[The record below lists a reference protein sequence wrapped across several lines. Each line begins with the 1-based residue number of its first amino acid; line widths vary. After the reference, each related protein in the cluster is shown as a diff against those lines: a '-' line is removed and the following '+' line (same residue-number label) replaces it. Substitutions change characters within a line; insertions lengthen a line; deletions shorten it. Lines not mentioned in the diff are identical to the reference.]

1 MLPAELHSTVVARKE
16 LARIHCS
23 QRTSLDGHGVH
34 RQARRLPTFT
44 ISPQQNLGVPLG
56 HCGSHGLRS
65 CHRLRSGQR
74 PCSSHGHSSGLGF
87 RTCLGRC
94 SGHGHSSRLCQLQ
107 QGLRSSAVTASAAA
121 ALASTKGGH
130 GLCCRT
136 GLKRSAQPRTR
147 QTFARPHLPPSPEP
161 LPRRAFGA
169 VALPQPHSSSHLRA
183 TWRRRR
189 EDTGGAIRG
198 NTVDCSAAKRRRILV
213 SGDRGRPAEGKFGLA
228 YS

>member
-136 GLKRSAQPRTR
+136 GLKRSAQPRTPPNLR
-147 QTFARPHLPPSPEP
+147 QATPPTI
-161 LPRRAFGA
+161 PRTAAAPCLWGRRLIAA
-169 VALPQPHSSSHLRA
+169 SQQQSSASNMAAA
-183 TWRRRR
+183 T
-189 EDTGGAIRG
+189 RG
-198 NTVDCSAAKRRRILV
+198 Y
-213 SGDRGRPAEGKFGLA
+213 GRCDPWEHR
-228 YS
+228 